1 MKYNVYLKSEI
12 QHNVDTFHIS
22 EIHRVYNYRVLR
34 LTSVYLTMMFLSNK
48 GMWNEV

>member
-12 QHNVDTFHIS
+12 QHTVDSFHVS

-34 LTSVYLTMMFLSNK
+34 LTSVYLTMILLSNQDYL
-48 GMWNEV
+48 